1 MRTIRVVVVDDHRL
15 VRSGICKVLSVE
27 PDIAVVGEAADGQA
41 AVELAASVQPDVV
54 LMDIQMPILDGV
66 AATRQIR
73 TDVPGTQVLLLS
85 TFNQDTYIAAG
96 LKAGAVGY
104 LLKDVED
111 EDLIKA
117 IRAAA
122 QGKSTLH
129 PDVATKVIAEFVR
142 GGPPLPSEA
151 PASRLSER
159 ERAVLRLAAEGRTNR
174 EIAAAVHLAEGTV
187 KQHLASSMAKLGARD
202 RTQAVA
208 RAKDLHA
215 I

>member
-1 MRTIRVVVVDDHRL
+1 MRTIRVMVVDDHRL
-15 VRSGICKVLSVE
+15 VRSGVCKVLSVE

-66 AATRQIR
+66 AATPQIR
-73 TDVPGTQVLLLS
+73 TDVQGTQVLLLS

-96 LKAGAVGY
+96 LKAGAIGY

-129 PDVATKVIAEFVR
+129 PDVATKVIAEFV
-142 GGPPLPSEA
+142 
-151 PASRLSER
+151 
-159 ERAVLRLAAEGRTNR
+159 RAVLRLAAEGRTNR